1 MAEEMQEIQDVCLCF
16 EGDKAQTRVGGEW
29 FVTAADVNFSGSVQS
44 GKIQF
49 TGDQVMSVKDKP
61 EFNLAV
67 KPGGYE
73 DELIKYPGSV
83 LDTPDKLPLPVEI
96 RRLTPQQK
104 VDVIRRNAKKIK
116 DRFQRAL
123 NNRFSDQAMAN
134 TNN

>member
-1 MAEEMQEIQDVCLCF
+1 MQEIQDVCLCF

-29 FVTAADVNFSGSVQS
+29 FVTAADVSFSGSVQS

-49 TGDQVMSVKDKP
+49 TGEQSMSVKDKP

-73 DELIKYPGSV
+73 NELIKYPGSV

-96 RRLTPQQK
+96 RQLTPQQK
-104 VDVIRRNAKKIK
+104 VDVIKRNARRIK
-116 DRFQRAL
+116 DNFQRTL
-123 NNRFSDQAMAN
+123 QNRFGSQTSVINN
-134 TNN
+134 TNT

>member
-1 MAEEMQEIQDVCLCF
+1 MQEIQDVCLCF

-49 TGDQVMSVKDKP
+49 TGDQVMSVQGKP
-61 EFNLAV
+61 EFDLTV
-67 KPGGYE
+67 RPGGYE
-73 DELIKYPGSV
+73 DEFIKYPGSV

-116 DRFQRAL
+116 DDFKRNLGRRFGDR
-123 NNRFSDQAMAN
+123 AMAN